1 MSKKKG
7 LDLDTQKIISWC
19 KSNIVLVI
27 LIIVSL
33 VAIVGFPQLAATQAE
48 DVRAKLKSRSDEFS
62 KLEKYKQTKVSLP
75 GSTESS
81 RVIINQALVDAY
93 VEVTL
98 EIIDEAKKVVA
109 RASKLNRKD
118 YQVLYQGELFPSPTQ
133 AQMETIPQL
142 FYRQLERKY
151 KELLTIVNAGSPVTR
166 EDLVLSLEEER
177 IRFMDT
183 HLSTR
188 QDAILTQEQRSSLE
202 KHLSKIRMSK
212 LRIHAQDMGVYLEE
226 ASLNIPT
233 FSLTVIPSV
242 GELFV
247 WQWRYWAVADVIGS
261 IAAINNR
268 QTELTAS
275 IKQVVSLE
283 VLGLPII
290 LNDAPK
296 GGPKGGGTGGGFPNN
311 PGGTGAPGGPLGGPL
326 TSGGDGGP
334 AFFGGP
340 GGPSKPS
347 GPKPP
352 PPPMPPRGG
361 SRGNDTT
368 GGLAASF
375 TGQES
380 GELFDVLQVR
390 VTLVVDT
397 EKVPSILDGFAA
409 FNFFTVIDLEL
420 QPVDKFLA
428 LDDGY
433 DYGSSSVSQMTVV
446 FETAWLRSWT
456 TEFMP
461 DDVKTMLGIKFE
473 TE

>member
-19 KSNIVLVI
+19 KSNVDLVI

-33 VAIVGFPQLAATQAE
+33 GAIIGFPQLAATQAE
-48 DVRAKLKSRSDEFS
+48 DVRAKLKTRSNKFS
-62 KLEKYKQTKVSLP
+62 ELDKYKQTTVSLP

-81 RVIINQALVDAY
+81 KVIINQRLVDDY
-93 VEVTL
+93 VEVTN

-109 RASKLNRKD
+109 RASDLNRKE

-151 KELLTIVNAGSPVTR
+151 KELLIKVNAGSPVTR
-166 EDLVLSLEEER
+166 EDLVTSLEEER

-247 WQWRYWAVADVIGS
+247 WQWRYWAVENVILS
-261 IAAINNR
+261 IKAINNR

-275 IKQVVSLE
+275 IKQVVSLD
-283 VLGLPII
+283 VLGLPTI

-296 GGPKGGGTGGGFPNN
+296 GEPKGGGTGGGFPNN
-311 PGGTGAPGGPLGGPL
+311 PGPSDGSLANNPGILSGAVG
-326 TSGGDGGP
+326 SGGSG
-334 AFFGGP
+334 
-340 GGPSKPS
+340 KQS

-368 GGLAASF
+368 AAGGLVASF

-380 GELFDVLQVR
+380 GGLFDVLQVR

-420 QPVDKFLA
+420 KPVDKFKA

-433 DYGSSSVSQMTVV
+433 DFGAASVSQMTVV
-446 FETAWLRSWT
+446 FETTWLRSWT

-461 DDVKTMLGIKFE
+461 DDVKTVLGIEIE

>member
-1 MSKKKG
+1 MGKKKG
-7 LDLDTQKIISWC
+7 LDLDTQQIISWC

-33 VAIVGFPQLAATQAE
+33 GAIIGFPLLAATQAE
-48 DVRAKLKSRSDEFS
+48 DVRAKLKTRSNKFS
-62 KLEKYKQTKVSLP
+62 ELDKYAQTTVSLP
-75 GSTESS
+75 GTTESS
-81 RVIINQALVDAY
+81 KVIINQALVDRY
-93 VEVTL
+93 VEVTS
-98 EIIDEAKKVVA
+98 EIIDEAKKVVS
-109 RASKLNRKD
+109 RASKFNRKN
-118 YQVLYQGELFPSPTQ
+118 YQVLFQGELFPSPTQ
-133 AQMETIPQL
+133 AQMETIPQY
-142 FYRQLERKY
+142 FYRDLEINY
-151 KELLTIVNAGSPVTR
+151 KKLLAEVNAGSPVTK
-166 EDLVLSLEEER
+166 EALVTALEEER

-226 ASLNIPT
+226 ASLSIPT

-275 IKQVVSLE
+275 IKRVVSLE
-283 VLGLPII
+283 VLGLPTII
-290 LNDAPK
+290 NDAPK
-296 GGPKGGGTGGGFPNN
+296 GGPKSGGTGGGFPNN
-311 PGGTGAPGGPLGGPL
+311 PGGTGAPGVPFD
-326 TSGGDGGP
+326 S
-334 AFFGGP
+334 GP
-340 GGPSKPS
+340 GILSGPGSGSGKPS
-347 GPKPP
+347 GSKPP

-368 GGLAASF
+368 IAGGLAASF

-380 GELFDVLQVR
+380 GGLFDVLQVR

-420 QPVDKFLA
+420 QPEDKFLA
-428 LDDGY
+428 LDHGY
-433 DYGSSSVSQMTVV
+433 DFGSASVSRMTVV
-446 FETAWLRSWT
+446 FETIWLRSWT
-456 TEFMP
+456 TKFMP
-461 DDVKTMLGIKFE
+461 DDVKTVLGIEIE

>member
-1 MSKKKG
+1 
-7 LDLDTQKIISWC
+7 
-19 KSNIVLVI
+19 
-27 LIIVSL
+27 
-33 VAIVGFPQLAATQAE
+33 
-48 DVRAKLKSRSDEFS
+48 
-62 KLEKYKQTKVSLP
+62 
-75 GSTESS
+75 
-81 RVIINQALVDAY
+81 
-93 VEVTL
+93 
-98 EIIDEAKKVVA
+98 
-109 RASKLNRKD
+109 
-118 YQVLYQGELFPSPTQ
+118 
-133 AQMETIPQL
+133 
-142 FYRQLERKY
+142 
-151 KELLTIVNAGSPVTR
+151 
-166 EDLVLSLEEER
+166 
-177 IRFMDT
+177 MDT

-247 WQWRYWAVADVIGS
+247 WQWRYWAVENVIQS
-261 IAAINNR
+261 IKAINKR

-283 VLGLPII
+283 VLGLPTI

-296 GGPKGGGTGGGFPNN
+296 GGPKGGGTGEEFPNN
-311 PGGTGAPGGPLGGPL
+311 PGSPEGSFSNNPGIL
-326 TSGGDGGP
+326 S
-334 AFFGGP
+334 GP
-340 GGPSKPS
+340 GGSGKPS
-347 GPKPP
+347 DPKPP
-352 PPPMPPRGG
+352 PPPMPRGG

-368 GGLAASF
+368 AGLVASF

-420 QPVDKFLA
+420 QPVDKFDALA
-428 LDDGY
+428 AGY

-446 FETAWLRSWT
+446 FETTWLRSWT

-461 DDVKTMLGIKFE
+461 DDVKTVLGIEIE

>member
-7 LDLDTQKIISWC
+7 LDLDTQQIISWC

-33 VAIVGFPQLAATQAE
+33 GAIIGFPLLAATQAE
-48 DVRAKLKSRSDEFS
+48 DVRAKLKTRSNKFS
-62 KLEKYKQTKVSLP
+62 ELDKYAQTTVSLP
-75 GSTESS
+75 GTTESS
-81 RVIINQALVDAY
+81 KVVINQALVDRY
-93 VEVTL
+93 VEVTS
-98 EIIDEAKKVVA
+98 EIIDEAKKVVS
-109 RASKLNRKD
+109 RASKFNRKN
-118 YQVLYQGELFPSPTQ
+118 YQVLFQGELFPSPTQ
-133 AQMETIPQL
+133 AQMETIPQY
-142 FYRQLERKY
+142 FYRDLEINY
-151 KELLTIVNAGSPVTR
+151 KKLLAEVNAGSPVTK
-166 EDLVLSLEEER
+166 EALVTALEEER

-247 WQWRYWAVADVIGS
+247 WQWRYWAVENVILS
-261 IAAINNR
+261 IKAINNR

-275 IKQVVSLE
+275 IKQVVSLD
-283 VLGLPII
+283 VLGLPTI

-296 GGPKGGGTGGGFPNN
+296 GEPKGGGTGGGFPNN
-311 PGGTGAPGGPLGGPL
+311 PGPSEGSFANNPGILSDAAG
-326 TSGGDGGP
+326 SGGSGGS
-334 AFFGGP
+334 G
-340 GGPSKPS
+340 KPS

-368 GGLAASF
+368 AGLVASF

-380 GELFDVLQVR
+380 GGLFDVLQVR

-420 QPVDKFLA
+420 KPVDKFKA

-433 DYGSSSVSQMTVV
+433 DFGAASVSQMTVV
-446 FETAWLRSWT
+446 FETTWLRSWT

-461 DDVKTMLGIKFE
+461 DDVKTVLGIEIE

>member
-7 LDLDTQKIISWC
+7 LDLDTQQIISWC

-33 VAIVGFPQLAATQAE
+33 GAIVGFPQLAATQAE
-48 DVRAKLKSRSDEFS
+48 DVQAKLKTRSNKFS
-62 KLEKYKQTKVSLP
+62 ELDKYKQTTVSLP

-81 RVIINQALVDAY
+81 KVIINQRLVDDY
-93 VEVTL
+93 VEVTN

-109 RASKLNRKD
+109 RASDLNRKE

-151 KELLTIVNAGSPVTR
+151 KELLIKVNAGSPVTR
-166 EDLVLSLEEER
+166 EDLVTSLEEER

-233 FSLTVIPSV
+233 FSLTEIPSV

-283 VLGLPII
+283 VLGLPTI

-296 GGPKGGGTGGGFPNN
+296 GEPKGGGTGGGFPNN
-311 PGGTGAPGGPLGGPL
+311 PGPSDGSLANNPGILIGAVG
-326 TSGGDGGP
+326 SGGSG
-334 AFFGGP
+334 
-340 GGPSKPS
+340 KQS

-420 QPVDKFLA
+420 KPVDKFIELNE
-428 LDDGY
+428 GY
-433 DYGSSSVSQMTVV
+433 DFGSASVSQMTVV
-446 FETAWLRSWT
+446 FETTWLRSWT

-461 DDVKTMLGIKFE
+461 DGVKTVLGIEIE